1 MFRLWIKQ
9 KKMRQT
15 IAILFTS
22 LFVGSAYSQTDSNG
36 NPVFNSVTVA
46 EERFSD
52 FSVSSNYYTLSNN
65 IDNENSSVFISE
77 DPSLKQIAE
86 AAVNLPSD
94 FFIITKGS
102 YMTNMIMMLDT
113 PERIFLVID
122 PQSGRKT
129 EYACKLKGD
138 ISENRAKEII
148 DKNFDTSAHIK
159 GNYLYFNDQKLKVI
173 SNEKLKKAIM
183 SLINQEQL
191 AQSTNDIKLL
201 SQEEIKQVVLDE
213 SKEGG
218 RLDFFTKIKGEENN
232 GIQIKPG
239 VFATK
244 YSVALYQWGR
254 ANFDLGVNTL
264 EDAYALF
271 SEYKSREIN
280 EREKS
285 YIKMGFERAWEQ
297 Q

>member
-1 MFRLWIKQ
+1 
-9 KKMRQT
+9 MRQV
-15 IAILFTS
+15 IVLMFVLLAIGN
-22 LFVGSAYSQTDSNG
+22 VYAQTDRNG
-36 NPVFNSVTVA
+36 NPIFNSVTVA

-77 DPSLKQIAE
+77 DPSLKQIEE
-86 AAVNLPSD
+86 AAINLPSD

-113 PERIFLVID
+113 PKRIFLVID
-122 PQSGRKT
+122 PQLSRKT

-138 ISENRAKEII
+138 ITENRAKEII
-148 DKNFDTSAHIK
+148 DKNFDTSAHITR
-159 GNYLYFNDQKLKVI
+159 NHLYFNDQKLKII

-183 SLINQEQL
+183 SLISKEQL
-191 AQSTNDIKLL
+191 AQSTSDMKLL
-201 SQEEIKQVVLDE
+201 SQEEIRQVVLNE

-218 RLDFFTKIKGEENN
+218 RLDFFAKIKGEENN
-232 GIQIKPG
+232 GVQIKPG

-264 EDAYALF
+264 EDAYSLF
-271 SEYKSREIN
+271 STYKSREIN

-285 YIKMGFERAWEQ
+285 YIKMGFGRAWEQ
-297 Q
+297 E